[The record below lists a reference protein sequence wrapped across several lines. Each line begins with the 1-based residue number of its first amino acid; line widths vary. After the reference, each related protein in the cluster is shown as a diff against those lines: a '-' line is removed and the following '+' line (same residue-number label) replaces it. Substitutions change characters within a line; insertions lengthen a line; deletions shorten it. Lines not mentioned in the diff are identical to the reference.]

1 MSKLEEIKERIKQ
14 KKLLREQDGNN
25 FPEKPIEVFK
35 EEPKE
40 VLRDNAYKIYCF
52 NCRSK
57 VTPLNAVKTKKEI
70 KKGSFRNFLSGKC
83 PNCKRTIVGVV
94 KS

>member
-1 MSKLEEIKERIKQ
+1 MVKIGIEEFKEKIRLRKLEHAKE
-14 KKLLREQDGNN
+14 EG
-25 FPEKPIEVFK
+25 FK

-40 VLRDNAYKIYCF
+40 VLTEEPLKLYCF